1 MGRNHETTTK
11 FNVDISDLKKGIQ
24 DAQRQ
29 IRLANAEFKASSSAL
44 DDWSKS
50 ADGISAKLKQLDSTL
65 TAQEKILDNLEEQY
79 KQVVEAQGEGSKG
92 AEELKIKIE
101 NQKASINKTKKDIEK
116 YNQSLNDIAKESE
129 DAGKECED
137 AAGDVQE
144 VGDAGKNAAKGLTQV
159 DDASDKAANGL
170 KDVGSEAKETS
181 DNAGGLKDKLAGL
194 AKNGLA
200 AVATA
205 AAGLV
210 TAFVGSAEAT
220 REFRVALGKVDTAFT
235 TAGYSA
241 ETGKKTFED
250 FAAIL
255 GDTDQATEAV
265 GNLAKLATSE
275 QDLAKWT
282 KIATGVY
289 GQFGDGLPIE
299 GLTEA
304 ANETAKVAQVTG
316 PLADAL
322 NWATTDTEAWNKAL
336 GGNKTALAAFQRG
349 VAAGENAED
358 SFNLALQACNSE
370 QERSQLITA
379 TLTSLY
385 GDAADAYTKTNSAIM
400 DANRAQT
407 ELNEAM
413 AGVGAVAEP
422 VMTSFKM
429 FGASLLT
436 DLLPGVEELGGAFTN
451 LIHGMEGADAAI
463 GTAISDVLITV
474 VNKITEMLPRIA
486 TVGLSLVSS
495 LIQGIVSAL
504 PSLVTTAIE
513 IINTLMIGLSE
524 QLPVVIQTI
533 VEIIPQIIDA
543 IISMLPEFINAA
555 ITLVQALVDALPTI
569 MQALINALPDV
580 IQSII
585 EGLVAG
591 YDALSNGALQFF
603 MSIVNALPQIIDSLI
618 AALPQILNAII
629 QGLLTAMPQLLQA
642 CITFWMAII
651 QAIPTIVTALVD
663 ALPQII
669 TTIINT
675 LLDNIPLLLDT
686 SIQLFMQLVKA
697 IPQIIVSLAKAVPKI
712 VVSIM
717 AALVKILPRIAAL
730 GAQILG
736 RVLAWFTNMI
746 QTAKEK
752 GGEFVSGLINSIK
765 ELPGKMWEKLKDAA
779 SKVVDFG
786 KDLKNKAKE
795 AGTKLVDG
803 VKENIKSLPDDIVE
817 TGKNIVLGLW
827 NGINDKF
834 DWLTDKI
841 KSFASNVT
849 DKIKGFFGIHSPS
862 RVMRDQVG
870 KYLAEGLA
878 VGIDRHKDEVYKAFD
893 DIKRYVSKPID
904 LQVNSAKV
912 KVAAS
917 SQSAAGM
924 TGGST
929 NNNTSYTFNQYNN
942 SPKAL
947 SRLEI
952 YRQTKNQLNFAKGV

>member
-1 MGRNHETTTK
+1 MTQNTETTTK

-65 TAQEKILDNLEEQY
+65 TAQEKILDSLEEQY

-129 DAGKECED
+129 DTGKASED
-137 AAGDVQE
+137 AADDVQD
-144 VGDAGKNAAKGLTQV
+144 VGDAGKNAAKGLKQV
-159 DDASDKAANGL
+159 DDASDKAAKDL
-170 KDVGSEAKETS
+170 KDVGDEAKGAG
-181 DNAGGLKDKLAGL
+181 DDAGGLKNKLAGL

-210 TAFVGSAEAT
+210 TTFLGSAEAT

-336 GGNKTALAAFQRG
+336 GGNKMALAAFQRG

-422 VMTSFKM
+422 VMTSFKL
-429 FGASLLT
+429 FGASILT
-436 DLLPGVEELGGAFTN
+436 DLLPGVEELGGAFTDLVN
-451 LIHGMEGADAAI
+451 GVEGADAAI
-463 GTAISDVLITV
+463 GTAISDLLMTI
-474 VNKITEMLPRIA
+474 VNKITEMLPQLV

-495 LIQGIVSAL
+495 LIQGILEAL

-513 IINTLMIGLSE
+513 IVNTLLVGLSE
-524 QLPVVIQTI
+524 QLPIIIQKI

-543 IISMLPEFINAA
+543 IIAMLPEFINAA
-555 ITLVQALVDALPTI
+555 ITLVQALVEALPTIIQALLDALPTI
-569 MQALINALPDV
+569 
-580 IQSII
+580 IQSLID
-585 EGLVAG
+585 GLVAC
-591 YDALSNGALQFF
+591 YDALANGALQLF
-603 MSIVNALPQIIDSLI
+603 MAIVDALPQIINLLI

-629 QGLLTAMPQLLQA
+629 QGLLTAIPQLLQA

-651 QAIPTIVTALVD
+651 QAMPTVITAIVD
-663 ALPQII
+663 ALPTII
-669 TTIINT
+669 TTIIDT

-686 SIQLFMQLVKA
+686 AVQLFMQLVKA
-697 IPQIIVSLAKAVPKI
+697 IPKIIVQLAKAVPKI

-717 AALVKILPRIAAL
+717 TALVKILPKIATL
-730 GAQILG
+730 GAQILSK
-736 RVLAWFTNMI
+736 VLTWFANMI
-746 QTAKEK
+746 KTAKDK
-752 GGEFVSGLINSIK
+752 GGEFVSGLIDKIK
-765 ELPGKMWEKLKDAA
+765 ELPGKIWEKLKDAGH
-779 SKVVDFG
+779 KVAEFG
-786 KDLKNKAKE
+786 KNLKDKAKE
-795 AGTKLVDG
+795 AGKKLVDG
-803 VKENIKSLPDDIVE
+803 IKEKIKSLPDDIME
-817 TGKNIVLGLW
+817 TGKNIVSGLW

-834 DWLTDKI
+834 EWLTGKI
-841 KSFASNVT
+841 KSFANNVT

-878 VGIDRHKDEVYKAFD
+878 VGIDRNKDDVYKAFNE
-893 DIKRYVSKPID
+893 IKQYVSKPID
-904 LQVNSAKV
+904 LQVNSAKA
-912 KVAAS
+912 KVAADT
-917 SQSAAGM
+917 QSTAGM
-924 TGGST
+924 TGGNT

-952 YRQTKNQLNFAKGV
+952 YRQTKNQLNFAKGA